1 VAFPLHADR
10 TVDRTDC
17 SSEERLPGDMIQIN
31 IAVIRQRPRPGLIFS
46 VHLSNDR
53 FPQLPFLHN
62 VASPAD
68 NNITSMRL
76 FSLMH
81 RLCLFSNT
89 RRHTSIASA
98 ASIWFENW
106 GLLRPGLKT
115 GGRWSLKFN
124 RRRHVQ

>member
-1 VAFPLHADR
+1 
-10 TVDRTDC
+10 
-17 SSEERLPGDMIQIN
+17 MIQIN

-62 VASPAD
+62 VASSAD

-115 GGRWSLKFN
+115 GGSLVLKVQQTEARTVAQELLFN
-124 RRRHVQ
+124 